1 MANRSGYDGA
11 SFASNSGG
19 SAGGRGG
26 EFTRIT
32 QTVSTNTQNVAKN
45 MQKMQGLIA
54 MVGTKQD
61 TPQMRDD
68 LHKMQHYTHQLC
80 QDTSKLM
87 KELSVLPLAGNQS
100 EQKQQRM
107 LKDRL
112 TNEFS
117 GVLSSFQA
125 AQRQLADREKATI
138 NTRNASATND
148 PFALEVKQ
156 PGGQLASPYGSD
168 PFASPPQ
175 QQQMSLQ
182 AEQNIDMELMQ
193 ERERELRQLEHDI
206 RDVNTIFKD
215 LAVLVHEQGE
225 TIDSIEAN
233 VENAS
238 VHVEEGVTQLQRAK
252 EYQAKARKKKCIL
265 LLILLIVVAIIVVI
279 LAVTLSSK

>member
-1 MANRSGYDGA
+1 MAKRSGYDGA

-32 QTVSTNTQNVAKN
+32 QTVSTSTQNVAKN
-45 MQKMQGLIA
+45 LQKMQGLIA

-87 KELSVLPLAGNQS
+87 KELSTLPLAGNQS

-138 NTRNASATND
+138 NTRNASTTND

-156 PGGQLASPYGSD
+156 PGGQLASPYGSAD

-252 EYQAKARKKKCIL
+252 EYQRRRRRRQWCIV
-265 LLILLIVVAIIVVI
+265 IVA
-279 LAVTLSSK
+279 AVTVVVLICIIYAAAR